1 MEPPWSRGQGAQD
14 AQAHGVLPGTV
25 SQRAPRG
32 GVESGAIMPASRFEC
47 PRCQTVFVKDIG
59 GDAAFVE
66 CPSCGALALPAGD
79 ATEGDLSRA
88 LSGPQAAPPR
98 GGRSDDRSLAST
110 EAEQPPA
117 PSDPAAPAPGMFSA
131 LLEDAATSKP
141 GPISNEG
148 IALPPSALP
157 PLGPPPSATITGSA
171 KAPELDFNLG
181 DLDLDFPAPPST
193 SPSRPNP
200 LSPRS
205 GEMSSPF
212 SAPPSAGV
220 HAIPPDALAA
230 LAADAEAGPT
240 NQQQAPFGNTLSEEA
255 FGDLEKAFDEMAL
268 RPQAVAPRGSLSED
282 EQRFLR
288 GDDASPRRPPP
299 LRRGED
305 GPTGRP
311 DAPPLPP
318 PRRGAAGAGAPPLK
332 KQAKRSTHFE
342 LSAEAK
348 KLAFLPLDRPEN
360 SGSVARP
367 RPSMSSSVA
376 VPKVE
381 RIDRTPGSTQSRPVS
396 QTSAGAGE
404 DTDFV
409 RPDKKREPR
418 RVPSA
423 FQGLSVLRAAAIIVV
438 CAVLGGVG
446 GAFTAPPPKV
456 ANTARARAE
465 LKFADGNRFYDAG
478 RFDDALG
485 AFRATISIDPTFALA
500 HRAKGAA
507 LAKLN
512 RPDEAAQAYEE
523 YLKLE
528 PRAIDGTDVE
538 ATIARREGRPPRP
551 LAPPEPPAAPTPT
564 PTPAPAPPDGAAPAA
579 PPSSSPAPAPAG
591 APSGAP

>member
-1 MEPPWSRGQGAQD
+1 
-14 AQAHGVLPGTV
+14 
-25 SQRAPRG
+25 
-32 GVESGAIMPASRFEC
+32 MPASRFEC

-88 LSGPQAAPPR
+88 LSGAHAAPPR
-98 GGRSDDRSLAST
+98 AARSDDSSVAST

-131 LLEDAATSKP
+131 LLENAGTSQP
-141 GPISNEG
+141 DP
-148 IALPPSALP
+148 LPPP
-157 PLGPPPSATITGSA
+157 PAATITGSA

-181 DLDLDFPAPPST
+181 DLDLDFPAPPAT

-200 LSPRS
+200 LSPRNS
-205 GEMSSPF
+205 EMSSPF
-212 SAPPSAGV
+212 SAPPSAGAGV

-230 LAADAEAGPT
+230 LAADADAGPT
-240 NQQQAPFGNTLSEEA
+240 NRQPFGNTLSEEA

-299 LRRGED
+299 LRKGED

-318 PRRGAAGAGAPPLK
+318 PRRGAGAGAPPLK

-360 SGSVARP
+360 SGSLACP
-367 RPSMSSSVA
+367 RPSISSSVA
-376 VPKVE
+376 VPTVE
-381 RIDRTPGSTQSRPVS
+381 RIDRTPGSTQSRAVW
-396 QTSAGAGE
+396 QTSSGA
-404 DTDFV
+404 DADFV
-409 RPDKKREPR
+409 RSDKKREPR
-418 RVPSA
+418 KVPSA

-538 ATIARREGRPPRP
+538 ATLARREGRPPRP
-551 LAPPEPPAAPTPT
+551 LPPPEPP
-564 PTPAPAPPDGAAPAA
+564 PAA
-579 PPSSSPAPAPAG
+579 SLAAPAG
-591 APSGAP
+591 AAAAAPATGAP